1 MDELVKFIAQALV
14 DHPDK
19 VMVTQKED
27 ERSIIVELSVAP
39 EDMGRI
45 IGKQGHIAKAI
56 RTVVRS
62 AAGRQKKH
70 VTVEIV

>member
-1 MDELVKFIAQALV
+1 MSELVRFIAQALV
-14 DHPDK
+14 THPEQ
-19 VMVTQKED
+19 VMVTEKED
-27 ERSIIVELSVAP
+27 EDSVIIELRVAQ

-62 AAGRQKKH
+62 AAGKQKKR
-70 VTVEIV
+70 VIVDIV